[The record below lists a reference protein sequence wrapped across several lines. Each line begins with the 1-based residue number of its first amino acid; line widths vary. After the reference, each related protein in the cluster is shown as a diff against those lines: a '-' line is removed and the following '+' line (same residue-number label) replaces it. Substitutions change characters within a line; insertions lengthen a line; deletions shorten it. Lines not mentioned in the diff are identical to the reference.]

1 MYDAVADPYCYPG
14 TTVLKN
20 LLDIRD
26 QDTLDAFEAALTIQ
40 RADENGAVVERDA
53 YDARRMAPG
62 VLRSK
67 RSTGTFRSPTAKRS
81 SRGKRRNLDGSD
93 DTTCSLASQ
102 TTRGFTGH
110 EHIDS
115 ECLINANAR
124 IYDPTL
130 GRFMSADSMM
140 PSPFNGQAF
149 NRYSYVNNNP
159 LSMID
164 PSGHGGWGPP
174 CIPAYFSG
182 SRKMSS
188 IVGMPDICY
197 LGRYL
202 LLYHAYL

>member
-67 RSTGTFRSPTAKRS
+67 RSTGTFRSPTAKRA

-93 DTTCSLASQ
+93 DTTVRSPARPRAASPG
-102 TTRGFTGH
+102 TSTST
-110 EHIDS
+110 
-115 ECLINANAR
+115 AN
-124 IYDPTL
+124 
-130 GRFMSADSMM
+130 
-140 PSPFNGQAF
+140 
-149 NRYSYVNNNP
+149 V
-159 LSMID
+159 
-164 PSGHGGWGPP
+164 
-174 CIPAYFSG
+174 
-182 SRKMSS
+182 
-188 IVGMPDICY
+188 
-197 LGRYL
+197 
-202 LLYHAYL
+202 